1 MSPLLVALLLAF
13 AAAAAAAAAEE
24 TQPYLVAL
32 RRESIPVRRKGK
44 VVSHKTSY
52 SGSIS
57 AGTPPQDFSV
67 VFDTGSGHVILPAV
81 DCENETCKLH
91 RRYNAS
97 ASTSATP
104 VNADGT
110 EVVDD
115 EPCDQVTI
123 GFGTGEVTGE
133 FIKDVVCLTG
143 LVPSAA
149 SSSSAAVSAE
159 AAAAPAAFERLCTE
173 VTVVQAVEMSAQPFQ
188 AFEFDGILGLGLSS
202 LALSEEFSF
211 FRWASASGLL
221 PAPRFAF
228 FLAAEDSGGSGGGGG
243 EASEMALGGIN
254 PERALGPLSWAP
266 VARPEL
272 GYWQVE
278 IRAVRVQGV
287 ELDVCRSGDCRGVVD
302 TGASHLGVPAP
313 YDEDLEA
320 LLTREAG
327 EGTDCHS
334 IEAPELEIEI
344 PGLNLT
350 LRPENYM
357 RSLPLRGDIQVK
369 SAIGIVMSDAGKEP
383 SSARAPL
390 LSSSASSSS
399 AAAAA
404 PPA

>member
-243 EASEMALGGIN
+243 E
-254 PERALGPLSWAP
+254 
-266 VARPEL
+266 
-272 GYWQVE
+272 
-278 IRAVRVQGV
+278 
-287 ELDVCRSGDCRGVVD
+287 
-302 TGASHLGVPAP
+302 
-313 YDEDLEA
+313 EA
-320 LLTREAG
+320 LPPVLPQAGVAANWEAAWPPRRPCMACFHSPRLMLPSLLRSSRLKTISLATC
-327 EGTDCHS
+327 EGCAAS
-334 IEAPELEIEI
+334 VA
-344 PGLNLT
+344 
-350 LRPENYM
+350 
-357 RSLPLRGDIQVK
+357 
-369 SAIGIVMSDAGKEP
+369 A
-383 SSARAPL
+383 
-390 LSSSASSSS
+390 ASSQSCVRSRQTPQATVRPFSELVFLS
-399 AAAAA
+399 ATAAQLRQRSWPQERTRASTRTVLHSA
-404 PPA
+404 HLDGGVSRPA